1 MLYLGIM
8 TLIRQHN
15 VVPVKSIYFVK
26 TEEKSGL
33 PSHLFTG
40 DPILWEILSER
51 GDTNCLTAGYRR
63 HKKNGVPFFS
73 PNSCQSKGRNGG
85 NGVYVPETCLIDRS
99 LFLLDYL
106 VVQSLGTILVHQWKI
121 KYINLQKITIMY
133 KCVRHI
139 SLLCI

>member
-1 MLYLGIM
+1 MPMLYLGIM

-51 GDTNCLTAGYRR
+51 GDTNCLTGGIPAPQ
-63 HKKNGVPFFS
+63 KKDRYAILLAK
-73 PNSCQSKGRNGG
+73 QSSVKR
-85 NGVYVPETCLIDRS
+85 ES
-99 LFLLDYL
+99 
-106 VVQSLGTILVHQWKI
+106 
-121 KYINLQKITIMY
+121 
-133 KCVRHI
+133 
-139 SLLCI
+139 